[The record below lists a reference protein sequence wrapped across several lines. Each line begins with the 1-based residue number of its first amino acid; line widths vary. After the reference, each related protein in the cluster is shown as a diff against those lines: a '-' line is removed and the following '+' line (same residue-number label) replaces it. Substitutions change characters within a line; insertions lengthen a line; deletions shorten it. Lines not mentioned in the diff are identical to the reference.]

1 MKHLVRWGVAIGAL
15 AAPLAPGIAADLAA
29 DAPAAAA
36 DAPASAQAGETGSI
50 IVTGTRLSQ
59 EVPDV
64 SGPFIFAGKLADV
77 TVMKDLP
84 LVEGRNLR
92 LAFSDIPGLLVSEVS
107 NGSWASVS
115 YRGLG
120 EPHESWNL
128 LTLADAVPLVPDAYN
143 YPAAYIIPPLELV
156 DRVEF
161 IRGGAGLLHGP
172 QPGGVLNYTL
182 VGPRRTAGHEGI
194 VKLAAGSD
202 DFRSALGRLAVSNGR
217 VGLDGH
223 VVWNAGDGPRRANAD
238 FDQLSSRVRAA
249 YTTDAVTATLTV
261 DYDRGRYGEPGG
273 LTRDRFEADPQDS
286 STPRDRLFIERFV
299 PSAALEWSVDDETH
313 VTARGWY
320 SQYERTSWRQAG
332 GSFGQVTPDEN
343 VLIRQTQLFRTG
355 AVDVRLRRDL
365 GPHVLTFGVM
375 AFRSS
380 SPVTVDK
387 GASSSD
393 RRGTAGA
400 IARVRRKGNVL
411 AAFGEAKI
419 DLGALQLVPGFR
431 LERLRQRVTERLDLG
446 IGSVTGGPPGG
457 PTGTL
462 GDRRNA
468 QTVALWGFG
477 ATWDAAPGLR
487 FVGNASRGFKPLLY
501 NDGVTFQA
509 GVNAAEE
516 FEASYATS
524 YEVGAQWRP
533 VPAARLDASVFRVE
547 LEDQVGFLAGPLP
560 AQPPFGSVG
569 IGGARRQN
577 VGSMRNDGIDLAA
590 SLDLLG
596 TAGLLGRSEDV
607 FRVSANVQLLDAR
620 FRSGAA
626 AGFRPQY
633 APGHVFRASANW
645 IGASGARAALL
656 LTAVGR
662 QNGAD
667 NDRPEFDIPAYQ
679 VVDLTVDVPV
689 YGPVMIGA
697 GVTNLLDADYWARV
711 RPGGGQGI
719 DPGRPRQAYVAIS
732 ARF

>member
-1 MKHLVRWGVAIGAL
+1 MRNKMVFCAAL
-15 AAPLAPGIAADLAA
+15 AAGLNMSGQAVAA
-29 DAPAAAA
+29 DAAP
-36 DAPASAQAGETGSI
+36 PASGETGSI
-50 IVTGTRLSQ
+50 IVTGTRLD
-59 EVPDV
+59 ERFPEV

-77 TVMKDLP
+77 TVMRDLP

-92 LAFSDIPGLLVSEVS
+92 QAFADIPGLLVSEVS

-128 LTLADAVPLVPDAYN
+128 LTLADAVPLVPDAYS
-143 YPAAYIIPPLELV
+143 YPAAYIIPPMELV

-172 QPGGVLNYTL
+172 QPGGVLNYAL
-182 VGPRRTAGHEGI
+182 VGPRREAGQEGI

-202 DFRSALGRLAVSNGR
+202 AFRSALARLAVSNGR

-223 VVWNAGDGPRRANAD
+223 IVWNAGDGPRRVNSD
-238 FDQLSSRVRAA
+238 FNQLSGRARAA
-249 YTTDAVTATLTV
+249 YTGETLTATLTV

-273 LTRDRFEADPQDS
+273 LSAARFAASPQDS

-299 PSAALEWSVDDETH
+299 PSAALEWDIDDETH

-320 SQYERTSWRQAG
+320 SEYERTSWRQAG
-332 GSFGQVTPDEN
+332 GSFGQIIPDQN

-355 AVDVRLRRDL
+355 AVDLRLRRDV
-365 GPHVLTFGVM
+365 GPHVLTLGAM

-387 GASSSD
+387 GASATD
-393 RRGTAGA
+393 RLGTAGA
-400 IARVRRKGNVL
+400 LARVARKGNVL
-411 AAFGEAKI
+411 AAFAEAKI
-419 DLGALQLVPGFR
+419 DLGALQLVPGVR

-446 IGSVTGGPPGG
+446 IGSVTGGGPGAANG
-457 PTGTL
+457 QL
-462 GDRRNA
+462 GNRRNE
-468 QTVALWGFG
+468 QTVALWGLG
-477 ATWDAAPGLR
+477 ATWDVTPRLKL
-487 FVGNASRGFKPLLY
+487 VGNASRGFKPLLY

-509 GVNAAEE
+509 GVDAAEE
-516 FEASYATS
+516 FEASYSTS
-524 YEVGAQWRP
+524 YELGAQWRP
-533 VPAARLDASVFRVE
+533 LPGTRLDASLFRV
-547 LEDQVGFLAGPLP
+547 LLDDQVGFLAGPLP
-560 AQPPFGSVG
+560 AAAPFGAVG
-569 IGGARRQN
+569 AGGARRQN

-596 TAGLLGRSEDV
+596 PDGVAGTSANTLRL
-607 FRVSANVQLLDAR
+607 SANVQLLDAR

-633 APGHVFRASANW
+633 APGHVLRASASW
-645 IGASGARAALL
+645 IAESGARAALL

-662 QNGAD
+662 QNGSD

-679 VVDLTVDVPV
+679 VVDLSVDVPV
-689 YGPVMIGA
+689 FGPVMIGA
-697 GVTNLLDADYWARV
+697 GITNLLDSDYWARV
-711 RPGGGQGI
+711 RPGAGQGI
-719 DPGRPRQAYVAIS
+719 DPGRPRQAYVAVS